1 MATALILGVA
11 ASFADNLFDFFSG
24 LSDAG
29 VGTEAGF
36 CGDAFFLLDVLP
48 AVLLRLNFDG
58 DGVSGTLSFV
68 VGLKG
73 SSLTESGLV
82 MVTLSPL
89 VVSASSGF
97 LSAGGGLDGF
107 DEAGELLLFGVPTA
121 LLFQGNIEG
130 TVRHFR
136 TIFPVVCWL
145 VKFSRL
151 KCLEQTYV
159 LLVGLKLDSSLQTKT
174 EN

>member
-58 DGVSGTLSFV
+58 DGVSGIFSFV
-68 VGLKG
+68 VGLKS

-82 MVTLSPL
+82 MVTPL
-89 VVSASSGF
+89 DVSACSGF

-151 KCLEQTYV
+151 KCLEQT
-159 LLVGLKLDSSLQTKT
+159 
-174 EN
+174 